1 MTIQI
6 QISKCS
12 RTLKHDLTVKM
23 MKTVNGHFVLI
34 SVDKWH
40 ILLILNGSFQFCLT
54 MEY

>member
-1 MTIQI
+1 VVAVFQIDDLNTHPNMTIQI

-34 SVDKWH
+34 SADK
-40 ILLILNGSFQFCLT
+40 
-54 MEY
+54 